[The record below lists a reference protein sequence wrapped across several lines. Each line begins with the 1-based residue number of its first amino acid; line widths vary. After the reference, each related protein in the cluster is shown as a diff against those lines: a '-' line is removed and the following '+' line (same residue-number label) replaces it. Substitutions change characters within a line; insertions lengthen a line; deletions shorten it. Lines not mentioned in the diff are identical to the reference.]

1 MMYLSNLVLGMGAKI
16 LIDLMALLLCGLSL
30 EN

>member
-16 LIDLMALLLCGLSL
+16 LIDLMTLLLCGLSL